1 MYIFKFIFKGIVI
14 LVVLVN
20 NNNNHQKTKN
30 NNNNKVE
37 INNKKVEMVIK
48 INKID
53 ILCYYIVHS
62 LKMYL

>member
-14 LVVLVN
+14 QVVLVN
-20 NNNNHQKTKN
+20 NNNNNIQNTK
-30 NNNNKVE
+30 NNNKVE

>member
-14 LVVLVN
+14 QVVQVNN
-20 NNNNHQKTKN
+20 NNNNHQKTK
-30 NNNNKVE
+30 NNNKVE

-53 ILCYYIVHS
+53 ILCYYIEHS